1 MCVCVSSKDENYVFS
16 NEYVQ
21 KYFATHRTKSDLNNF
36 VIILTFSF
44 FLFSVNATCHTDR

>member
-1 MCVCVSSKDENYVFS
+1 MCVSSKDENYVVS

-21 KYFATHRTKSDLNNF
+21 KYFATHRTKSDLNF

-44 FLFSVNATCHTDR
+44 FLFFS